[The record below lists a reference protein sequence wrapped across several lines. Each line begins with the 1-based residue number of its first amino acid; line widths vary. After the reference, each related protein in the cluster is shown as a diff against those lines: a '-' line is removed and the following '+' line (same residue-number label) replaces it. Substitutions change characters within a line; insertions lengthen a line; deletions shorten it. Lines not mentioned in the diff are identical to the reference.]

1 MMAPRILVVDDEAPA
16 RERLRTL
23 LSDIAVEC
31 PHELLGEAAD
41 GASAL
46 EAVARL
52 APDLVLLD
60 VHMPGMNG
68 LELAAQLRKA
78 QPGVAVI
85 FISAHDEFALK
96 AFEVHALDYL
106 QKPVRA
112 ARLAEAIGRAASL
125 RRPAFVEH
133 ASASVQG
140 QRRKNFPVQERGRL
154 LLVPVAD
161 VLYLKAE
168 LKYLTLRTAGAEYLI
183 EESLQSVE
191 EEFGDVFVRVHRNAL
206 VARAAIVGVERS
218 PGLAGET
225 STNETE
231 RTGEAWQVILAGL
244 DERLPVSRRQWGTL
258 KELIK
263 RQA

>member
-1 MMAPRILVVDDEAPA
+1 MTPPRILVVDDEAPA

-31 PHELLGEAAD
+31 PHVLVGEAID
-41 GASAL
+41 GPSAL
-46 EAVARL
+46 EAVASM

-60 VHMPGMNG
+60 VQMPGMNG
-68 LELAAQLRKA
+68 LELAAQLRKV
-78 QPGVAVI
+78 QPAVAVI

-106 QKPVRA
+106 QKPVRS
-112 ARLAEAIGRAASL
+112 ARLAEAIQRVGILL
-125 RRPAFVEH
+125 RPSEIESGDAT
-133 ASASVQG
+133 AQG
-140 QRRKNFPVQERGRL
+140 PRRKHFPVQERGRL

-161 VLYLKAE
+161 VIYLKAE
-168 LKYLTLRTAGAEYLI
+168 LKYLTVRTASAEHLI

-206 VARAAIVGVERS
+206 VARAAILGVERS
-218 PGLAGET
+218 PGVAGEAGA
-225 STNETE
+225 SEAE
-231 RTGEAWQVILAGL
+231 RGGEAWQVILLGL

-263 RQA
+263 RHA